1 MISRRTEVY
10 QFAQINSI
18 LEEKFGDDPW
28 FTLWD
33 QMYKDP
39 LQIMVEVTCRIY
51 SICKYILLDF
61 WPQVLANVSINWKIS
76 G

>member
-1 MISRRTEVY
+1 MISRRIEVY

-51 SICKYILLDF
+51 SISKYILLDF